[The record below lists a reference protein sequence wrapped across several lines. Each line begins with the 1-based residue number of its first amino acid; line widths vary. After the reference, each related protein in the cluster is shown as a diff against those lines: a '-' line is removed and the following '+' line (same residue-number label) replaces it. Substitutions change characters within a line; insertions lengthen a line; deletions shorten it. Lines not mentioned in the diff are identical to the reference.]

1 MSQILRLRVRFV
13 LLLLMHLSWRLLA
26 GRMNVL
32 RSVLAGVT
40 GAPAG
45 SSEKVATLRVVFRK
59 LRLALALTLT
69 LTLALGLALAPVIMS
84 GVW

>member
-59 LRLALALTLT
+59 LRLALAL
-69 LTLALGLALAPVIMS
+69 ALAPVIMS